1 MVDVGNRRREPKGIP
16 TGGRF
21 ADENGGGSDASD
33 LEAED
38 TAAVVEDL
46 PDGSTRV
53 SHPGDPTITFVP
65 RARQEGFDRA
75 YAAAV
80 SSPYRLGGAV
90 RVGCDGSDITVHYES
105 DPVFVDACV
114 DPSDPDGTMLS
125 VMRLVDA
132 CHAIAA
138 AGRSVRRVDATEGTL
153 AITMADRTQVLVQP
167 SMCEATRFDAHGD
180 LIQSATLNPHPA
192 GASKRPGDDFAL
204 DTFAQGLPGSFYD
217 AVDAANAL
225 AGDHRRD
232 HRRDRPAHASP
243 TARPKGFA
251 ASDDGNAVGS
261 AVARVRVRRARMST
275 ATDDDLNAVAQS
287 AVRLG
292 MPADVIGSQVTVR
305 TPDGVFV
312 RADKGS
318 NYAATWRVGQ
328 DGHAFGLA
336 EFDMEDSDAY
346 LDVLPPDRRDRFR
359 TLVSD
364 AHRLTF

>member
-38 TAAVVEDL
+38 TAAVIEDL

-53 SHPGDPTITFVP
+53 SHPDDPTITFVP
-65 RARQEGFDRA
+65 RARQGGFDRA

-90 RVGCDGSDITVHYES
+90 RVGCDGSNITVHYES
-105 DPVFVDACV
+105 DPVFIDACV

-138 AGRSVRRVDATEGTL
+138 TSRSVRRVDATEGTL
-153 AITMADRTQVLVQP
+153 AITMADRSQVLVQP

-225 AGDHRRD
+225 AGGHRRD
-232 HRRDRPAHASP
+232 RRDRPAHAKP

-251 ASDDGNAVGS
+251 ASGDGNAVGS
-261 AVARVRVRRARMST
+261 AAARVRVRRARMST

-292 MPADVIGSQVTVR
+292 LPTDVAGSQVTAR
-305 TPDGVFV
+305 STDGHFV
-312 RADKGS
+312 RADKGAG
-318 NYAATWRVGQ
+318 YAAVWRVDRNG
-328 DGHAFGLA
+328 DVFALS
-336 EFDMEDSDAY
+336 EFDMSESDEY
-346 LDVLPPDRRDRFR
+346 LNALPPDRRERFR

-364 AHRLTF
+364 AYRLTF

>member
-21 ADENGGGSDASD
+21 ADENGGGLDASD

-90 RVGCDGSDITVHYES
+90 RVGCDGSNITVHYES
-105 DPVFVDACV
+105 DPVFIDACV

-138 AGRSVRRVDATEGTL
+138 GRSVRRVDATEGTL
-153 AITMADRTQVLVQP
+153 AITMADRSQVLVQP
-167 SMCEATRFDAHGD
+167 PMCEATRF
-180 LIQSATLNPHPA
+180 
-192 GASKRPGDDFAL
+192 
-204 DTFAQGLPGSFYD
+204 D

-225 AGDHRRD
+225 AGGHRRD
-232 HRRDRPAHASP
+232 RRDRPAHAKP

-251 ASDDGNAVGS
+251 ASGDGNAVGS

-318 NYAATWRVGQ
+318 GYAATWRIGQ
-328 DGHAFGLA
+328 DGHASGLA
-336 EFDMEDSDAY
+336 EFDMEDLDAY
-346 LDVLPPDRRDRFR
+346 LDALPPDRRDRFR

>member
-1 MVDVGNRRREPKGIP
+1 MANVSGRRREPKGIP

-21 ADENGGGSDASD
+21 ADEMGGGSDASD
-33 LEAED
+33 LKTED
-38 TAAVVEDL
+38 TAAVVEEL

-65 RARQEGFDRA
+65 RARHEGFVRA
-75 YAAAV
+75 YAAAI
-80 SSPYRLGGAV
+80 SSPYRLGGTV
-90 RVGCDGSDITVHYES
+90 KVDCDGSNITACYES
-105 DPVFVDACV
+105 DPVFVNTCV

-132 CHAIAA
+132 CHAVAA
-138 AGRSVRRVDATEGTL
+138 ADRSVRRVDAAEGSL
-153 AITMADRTQVLVQP
+153 VITMADRSHVLVQP
-167 SMCEATRFDAHGD
+167 AMCAVARFDAHGD
-180 LIQSATLNPHPA
+180 IVQSGTLNPHPA

-217 AVDAANAL
+217 AVDEANAL
-225 AGDHRRD
+225 AGGHRRD
-232 HRRDRPAHASP
+232 RRDRPAHAEP

-251 ASDDGNAVGS
+251 ASADGNAIGS
-261 AVARVRVRRARMST
+261 AAARVRVRRARMST
-275 ATDDDLNAVAQS
+275 ATDDDLNAVAVS

-292 MPADVIGSQVTVR
+292 MPVDVVGSQVTVR
-305 TPDGVFV
+305 SPDGVFV

-318 NYAATWRVGQ
+318 GYAATWRVDRNGR
-328 DGHAFGLA
+328 ATGLT

-346 LDVLPPDRRDRFR
+346 LNALPPDRRDRFR
-359 TLVSD
+359 ACVSD

>member
-65 RARQEGFDRA
+65 RGRQEGFDRA

-90 RVGCDGSDITVHYES
+90 RVGCDGSNITAHYES

-153 AITMADRTQVLVQP
+153 AITMADRSQVLVQP

-180 LIQSATLNPHPA
+180 LIQSTTLNPHPA

-225 AGDHRRD
+225 AGGHRRD
-232 HRRDRPAHASP
+232 RRDRPAHAKP

-251 ASDDGNAVGS
+251 ASGDGNAVGS

-305 TPDGVFV
+305 TADGVFV
-312 RADKGS
+312 RGDKGS

-328 DGHAFGLA
+328 DGHASSLA

-346 LDVLPPDRRDRFR
+346 LDALPPDRRDRFR
-359 TLVSD
+359 ALVSD